1 MDIKA
6 KLAYTGMRILDLIKI
21 LMYEF
26 HYDYI
31 NINIA
36 TTRYYYLQTLIV
48 YYMKLKQKMSMKI
61 LAVIK
66 KCLILVIIQAS

>member
-1 MDIKA
+1 MDIKT

-31 NINIA
+31 NINMV